1 MVYLHVKLL
10 LAVEYMLYEKISME
24 IERIKY
30 LLSELSVDLTLYS
43 QLYGLE
49 EAVEVL
55 NQFNGLVFGRLQHCL
70 IERIFIEFAK
80 LMDKGR
86 MGKNENLSLEYII
99 KKNNLENDQAVSDR
113 YDEIKDMYKKTN
125 IKNYRN
131 KLLSHNDVKSRLE
144 SVKIKVSITPN
155 EAHELLKSIHG
166 LINEIEIKLG
176 LSSFRVEND
185 TYMIF
190 PSGKSG
196 TSFINKLS
204 KCV

>member
-80 LMDKGR
+80 LMDKGK

-99 KKNNLENDQAVSDR
+99 KKNNLENDQAVIDR
-113 YDEIKDMYKKTN
+113 YDEIKDMYKKT
-125 IKNYRN
+125 ILR
-131 KLLSHNDVKSRLE
+131 
-144 SVKIKVSITPN
+144 
-155 EAHELLKSIHG
+155 
-166 LINEIEIKLG
+166 
-176 LSSFRVEND
+176 
-185 TYMIF
+185 
-190 PSGKSG
+190 
-196 TSFINKLS
+196 
-204 KCV
+204 